1 MKHLNPKHFEASGAS
16 FGRAK
21 RDKRWHSDHG
31 GVVAIPTHQQNVG
44 FEIPSTYTYSMDQ
57 PSASP
62 LGRNSHPLATL
73 NIHLKSF
80 ARSLLRVHHHNLSTL
95 LRSPLSEISGSFGDL
110 GTLLP
115 ILIALSLNNSISLSS
130 TLVFSGL
137 ANIYTGVLFGIP
149 LPVQPMKA
157 IAAVALAQ
165 KFSKEEIASAGI
177 FVAGTI
183 GVLSLTGLVRWFTN
197 RIPVPVVKG
206 IQLGTGLSL
215 ILSAGNLYPSST
227 PGSSASL
234 LNAAVLLLCFLALL
248 ATSTFRRVPYA
259 LIILLLGI
267 IFVGFAD
274 LIFDDPGAEGYS
286 IPHFKFWQPQ
296 AFVPSWYSFQ
306 KGVLEAGI
314 GQLPLTTLNSVIAV
328 AFLAQDL
335 LPEVKSPSTT
345 ALGLSVMGIN
355 LVGCWFG
362 AMPVCHGSGGLA
374 AQYRFGARSGA
385 SIILLGLVKL
395 VLGLF
400 ASEIAL
406 RVFVKFPSVLLCILV
421 IAAGLELV
429 KVGESLNTAGVKNL
443 NLLDRASSVEQAMH
457 NDEDKSIS
465 GLTEQERK
473 RRWAVMF
480 MTVAGILAF
489 RNDAIGFSSGMLCHW
504 SFHWQDRIEQRR
516 ARRGEYT
523 VLGPQSQEDDD
534 IAQGRPSE
542 GTC

>member
-1 MKHLNPKHFEASGAS
+1 
-16 FGRAK
+16 
-21 RDKRWHSDHG
+21 
-31 GVVAIPTHQQNVG
+31 
-44 FEIPSTYTYSMDQ
+44 MDQ
-57 PSASP
+57 PSASHP
-62 LGRNSHPLATL
+62 SRRSHPLATL
-73 NIHLKSF
+73 NTHLKSF
-80 ARSLLRVHHHNLSTL
+80 ARSLLQIHHHNLSTF

-177 FVAGTI
+177 FVAGAI

-197 RIPVPVVKG
+197 RIPIPVVKG

-274 LIFDDPGAEGYS
+274 LISDDPGAEGYS
-286 IPHFKFWQPQ
+286 IPHVKFWHPQ

-306 KGVLEAGI
+306 KGILEAGI

-335 LPEVKSPSTT
+335 LPEVKAPSTT

-406 RVFVKFPSVLLCILV
+406 HIFIKFPSVLLCILV

-429 KVGESLNTAGVKNL
+429 KVGESLNTAGVRNL
-443 NLLDRASSVEQAMH
+443 NPLDRASSVEQAMH
-457 NDEDKSIS
+457 NEDEDKSIS
-465 GLTEQERK
+465 GLTERERK
-473 RRWAVMF
+473 RRWGVMF

-489 RNDAIGFSSGMLCHW
+489 RNDAIGFSGGMLCHW
-504 SFHWQDRIEQRR
+504 SFHWQDMLEERR
-516 ARRGEYT
+516 SRRGEYT
-523 VLGPQSQEDDD
+523 ILGPQSQEEDD

>member
-1 MKHLNPKHFEASGAS
+1 MEHRSNTPPC
-16 FGRAK
+16 RY
-21 RDKRWHSDHG
+21 
-31 GVVAIPTHQQNVG
+31 THP
-44 FEIPSTYTYSMDQ
+44 F
-57 PSASP
+57 
-62 LGRNSHPLATL
+62 ATL
-73 NIHLKSF
+73 NTHLKSLT
-80 ARSLLRVHHHNLSTL
+80 RSLLQTHHHNLSTL
-95 LRSPLSEISGSFGDL
+95 LRSPLSEISGSLGDL

-157 IAAVALAQ
+157 IAAVALARN
-165 KFSKEEIASAGI
+165 FSKEEIASAGI
-177 FVAGTI
+177 FVAGAI

-197 RIPVPVVKG
+197 RIPIPVVKG

-215 ILSAGNLYPSST
+215 ILSAGNLYPSSISS
-227 PGSSASL
+227 SSASL
-234 LNAAVLLLCFLALL
+234 LNAAVLLICFLALL
-248 ATSTFRRVPYA
+248 ASSAFRRIPYA

-267 IFVGFAD
+267 IFVGFTD
-274 LIFDDPGAEGYS
+274 LISDGPGAEGYS
-286 IPHFKFWQPQ
+286 IPHFKFWHPQ

-306 KGVLEAGI
+306 KGLLEAGI

-335 LPEVKSPSTT
+335 LPEVKAPSTT

-406 RVFVKFPSVLLCILV
+406 HIFIKFPSVLLCILV

-429 KVGESLNTAGVKNL
+429 KVGESLNTAGVRNL
-443 NLLDRASSVEQAMH
+443 NPLDRASSVEQDTH
-457 NDEDKSIS
+457 NEDEDKIIT
-465 GLTEQERK
+465 GLTERERK

-480 MTVAGILAF
+480 TTVAGILAF
-489 RNDAIGFSSGMLCHW
+489 RNDAIGFSAGMLCHW
-504 SFHWQDRIEQRR
+504 SFHWQDILEERTS
-516 ARRGEYT
+516 RRGGYT
-523 VLGPQSQEDDD
+523 MLGSQSQEEGDN
-534 IAQGRPSE
+534 AQERPSE

>member
-1 MKHLNPKHFEASGAS
+1 ME
-16 FGRAK
+16 R
-21 RDKRWHSDHG
+21 
-31 GVVAIPTHQQNVG
+31 
-44 FEIPSTYTYSMDQ
+44 PST
-57 PSASP
+57 P
-62 LGRNSHPLATL
+62 LPGRRSHPLSTL
-73 NIHLKSF
+73 NTHLHSLT
-80 ARSLLRVHHHNLSTL
+80 RSLLQIHHHNLSTF
-95 LRSPLSEISGSFGDL
+95 LRSPLLEISGSFGDL

-115 ILIALSLNNSISLSS
+115 ILIALTLNNSISLSS

-177 FVAGTI
+177 FVAGAI

-197 RIPVPVVKG
+197 RIPIPVVKG

-215 ILSAGNLYPSST
+215 ILSAGNLYPST
-227 PGSSASL
+227 IHGSSASL

-248 ATSTFRRVPYA
+248 VSSAFRRIPYA

-267 IFVGFAD
+267 IFVAFAD
-274 LIFDDPGAEGYS
+274 LFSDDAGAEPSS
-286 IPHFKFWQPQ
+286 ILYFQLWHPQ

-314 GQLPLTTLNSVIAV
+314 GQLPLTTLNSVVAV

-335 LPEVKSPSTT
+335 LPEVEAPSTT

-385 SIILLGLVKL
+385 SIIFLGLVKL

-400 ASEIAL
+400 ASEITLQA
-406 RVFVKFPSVLLCILV
+406 FINFPSVLLCILV

-429 KVGESLNTAGVKNL
+429 KVGESLNTAGGGDV
-443 NLLDRASSVEQAMH
+443 NLLDRASSTEQAMH
-457 NDEDKSIS
+457 DEDEDKIVS
-465 GLTEQERK
+465 GLTERERK

-480 MTVAGILAF
+480 TTVAGILAF
-489 RNDAIGFSSGMLCHW
+489 RNDAIGFSAGMLCHW
-504 SFHWQDRIEQRR
+504 SFHWQDILEERR
-516 ARRGEYT
+516 SRSEGYT
-523 VLGPQSQEDDD
+523 ILGPQSQEEID
-534 IAQGRPSE
+534 IAQGRSSE
-542 GTC
+542 GTY

>member
-1 MKHLNPKHFEASGAS
+1 MDHPSNPHPC
-16 FGRAK
+16 R
-21 RDKRWHSDHG
+21 H
-31 GVVAIPTHQQNVG
+31 
-44 FEIPSTYTYSMDQ
+44 
-57 PSASP
+57 
-62 LGRNSHPLATL
+62 SHPLATL
-73 NIHLKSF
+73 DNHLKSL
-80 ARSLLRVHHHNLSTL
+80 ARSLLQTHHHNLSTL
-95 LRSPLSEISGSFGDL
+95 LRSPLSEISGSLGDL

-115 ILIALSLNNSISLSS
+115 ILIALTLNNSISLPS

-177 FVAGTI
+177 FVAGAI

-197 RIPVPVVKG
+197 RIPIPGVKG

-215 ILSAGNLYPSST
+215 ILSAGNLYPSSI
-227 PGSSASL
+227 PGSSVSL

-248 ATSTFRRVPYA
+248 ASSAFRRIPYA

-274 LIFDDPGAEGYS
+274 LYSDGPGAEGHS
-286 IPHFKFWQPQ
+286 IPHLKLWHPQ

-335 LPEVKSPSTT
+335 LPEVEAPSTT
-345 ALGLSVMGIN
+345 TLGLSVMGIN

-385 SIILLGLVKL
+385 SIIFLGLVKL

-406 RVFVKFPSVLLCILV
+406 HIFINFPSVLLCILV
-421 IAAGLELV
+421 IAAGLELI
-429 KVGESLNTAGVKNL
+429 KVGESLNTAGVRNL
-443 NLLDRASSVEQAMH
+443 NPLDRASSVERAMH
-457 NDEDKSIS
+457 NEDEDKIVS
-465 GLTEQERK
+465 GLTERDRK

-489 RNDAIGFSSGMLCHW
+489 RNDAIGFSGGMLCHW
-504 SFHWQDRIEQRR
+504 SFQWQDNMEERR
-516 ARRGEYT
+516 SRHGGYKI
-523 VLGPQSQEDDD
+523 LGPESQEEDD

>member
-1 MKHLNPKHFEASGAS
+1 MEHRSNNPSC
-16 FGRAK
+16 
-21 RDKRWHSDHG
+21 WY
-31 GVVAIPTHQQNVG
+31 THP
-44 FEIPSTYTYSMDQ
+44 F
-57 PSASP
+57 
-62 LGRNSHPLATL
+62 ATL
-73 NIHLKSF
+73 NTHLKSLTH
-80 ARSLLRVHHHNLSTL
+80 SLLQTHHHNLSTL
-95 LRSPLSEISGSFGDL
+95 LRSPLSEISGSLGDL

-115 ILIALSLNNSISLSS
+115 ILIALSLKKSISVSS

-165 KFSKEEIASAGI
+165 KFSKEETASAGI
-177 FVAGTI
+177 FVAGAI
-183 GVLSLTGLVRWFTN
+183 GVLSITGLVRWFTN
-197 RIPVPVVKG
+197 RIPNPVVKG

-215 ILSAGNLYPSST
+215 ILSAGNLYPSSIS
-227 PGSSASL
+227 GSSSSL

-248 ATSTFRRVPYA
+248 ASSTFRRIPYA

-267 IFVGFAD
+267 IFVGFTD
-274 LIFDDPGAEGYS
+274 LISDGPGAEGYS
-286 IPHFKFWQPQ
+286 IPHSKFWHSQ

-335 LPEVKSPSTT
+335 LPEVKAPSTT

-385 SIILLGLVKL
+385 SVILLGLVKL

-400 ASEIAL
+400 ASEVAL
-406 RVFVKFPSVLLCILV
+406 HIFIKFPSVLLCILV

-429 KVGESLNTAGVKNL
+429 KVGESLNTAGVRNL
-443 NLLDRASSVEQAMH
+443 NPLDRASLVEQDTH
-457 NDEDKSIS
+457 NEDEDKMIS
-465 GLTEQERK
+465 GLTERERK

-480 MTVAGILAF
+480 TTVAGILAF
-489 RNDAIGFSSGMLCHW
+489 RNDAIGFSAGMLCHW
-504 SFHWQDRIEQRR
+504 SFHWQDILKERTSRH
-516 ARRGEYT
+516 GGYT
-523 VLGPQSQEDDD
+523 MLGSQSQEEDDN
-534 IAQGRPSE
+534 AQGRLSE

>member
-1 MKHLNPKHFEASGAS
+1 MDHPSSALP
-16 FGRAK
+16 GR
-21 RDKRWHSDHG
+21 RFR
-31 GVVAIPTHQQNVG
+31 
-44 FEIPSTYTYSMDQ
+44 
-57 PSASP
+57 
-62 LGRNSHPLATL
+62 PLAAL
-73 NIHLKSF
+73 NIHLNSLT
-80 ARSLLRVHHHNLSTL
+80 RSLLQTHRHNLSTI

-115 ILIALSLNNSISLSS
+115 ILIALTLNNSISLSS

-165 KFSKEEIASAGI
+165 NFSKEEIASAGI
-177 FVAGTI
+177 FVAVAI

-197 RIPVPVVKG
+197 RIPIPVVKG

-215 ILSAGNLYPSST
+215 ILSAGNLYPSNIR
-227 PGSSASL
+227 GSSASII
-234 LNAAVLLLCFLALL
+234 NAVVLLLCFLALL
-248 ATSTFRRVPYA
+248 ASTTLRRIPYA
-259 LIILLLGI
+259 LIILLFGI
-267 IFVGFAD
+267 FGVVFAD
-274 LIFDDPGAEGYS
+274 LFSAYPGAEPYS
-286 IPHFKFWQPQ
+286 ILNFELWHPQ

-335 LPEVKSPSTT
+335 LPEVEAPSTT

-362 AMPVCHGSGGLA
+362 AMPICHGSGGLA

-385 SIILLGLVKL
+385 SIIFLGLLKL
-395 VLGLF
+395 VLGVF
-400 ASEIAL
+400 ASEITL
-406 RVFVKFPSVLLCILV
+406 QVFINFPSVLLCILV

-429 KVGESLNTAGVKNL
+429 KVGESLNTAGVGSVNP
-443 NLLDRASSVEQAMH
+443 LDRASSPEQAMH
-457 NDEDKSIS
+457 NEDEDKIVS
-465 GLTEQERK
+465 GLTERERK

-489 RNDAIGFSSGMLCHW
+489 KNDAIGFSAGMLCHW
-504 SFHWQDRIEQRR
+504 SFQWQDLLEDRR
-516 ARRGEYT
+516 SRRGGYT
-523 VLGPQSQEDDD
+523 TLGQQSQEEDD

-542 GTC
+542 GTF

>member
-1 MKHLNPKHFEASGAS
+1 
-16 FGRAK
+16 
-21 RDKRWHSDHG
+21 
-31 GVVAIPTHQQNVG
+31 
-44 FEIPSTYTYSMDQ
+44 
-57 PSASP
+57 
-62 LGRNSHPLATL
+62 
-73 NIHLKSF
+73 
-80 ARSLLRVHHHNLSTL
+80 
-95 LRSPLSEISGSFGDL
+95 
-110 GTLLP
+110 
-115 ILIALSLNNSISLSS
+115 
-130 TLVFSGL
+130 
-137 ANIYTGVLFGIP
+137 
-149 LPVQPMKA
+149 MKA

-165 KFSKEEIASAGI
+165 NFSKEEIASAGI
-177 FVAGTI
+177 FVAAAI

-197 RIPVPVVKG
+197 RIPIPVVKG

-215 ILSAGNLYPSST
+215 ILSAGNLYPSSI

-248 ATSTFRRVPYA
+248 ASSTFRRIPYA

-267 IFVGFAD
+267 VVVALAD
-274 LIFDDPGAEGYS
+274 LFSDGPGAEGYS
-286 IPHFKFWQPQ
+286 TTHLSLWHPQ

-335 LPEVKSPSTT
+335 LPEVEAPSTT

-374 AQYRFGARSGA
+374 AQYHFGARSGA
-385 SIILLGLVKL
+385 SIILLGLVKS

-406 RVFVKFPSVLLCILV
+406 HVFINFPSVLLCILV
-421 IAAGLELV
+421 IAAGLELI
-429 KVGESLNTAGVKNL
+429 KVGESLNTAGVRNF
-443 NLLDRASSVEQAMH
+443 NSLDRASSAEQAMH
-457 NDEDKSIS
+457 NEDEDKTIS
-465 GLTEQERK
+465 DLTERERK

-489 RNDAIGFSSGMLCHW
+489 RNDAIGFSAGMLCHW
-504 SFHWQDRIEQRR
+504 SFQWQDLLEERR
-516 ARRGEYT
+516 ARRGGYT
-523 VLGPQSQEDDD
+523 ILGPESQEEDD

>member
-1 MKHLNPKHFEASGAS
+1 MDDTSNPPP
-16 FGRAK
+16 GR
-21 RDKRWHSDHG
+21 R
-31 GVVAIPTHQQNVG
+31 P
-44 FEIPSTYTYSMDQ
+44 
-57 PSASP
+57 
-62 LGRNSHPLATL
+62 HPLAALKPNL
-73 NIHLKSF
+73 NSLT
-80 ARSLLRVHHHNLSTL
+80 RSLLQTHYHNLSTF

-115 ILIALSLNNSISLSS
+115 ILIALTLNNSISLSS
-130 TLVFSGL
+130 TLVSSGL

-177 FVAGTI
+177 FVAGAI

-197 RIPVPVVKG
+197 KIPIPVVKG

-227 PGSSASL
+227 GGSTASI

-248 ATSTFRRVPYA
+248 ASSSFRRIPYA
-259 LIILLLGI
+259 LILLVFGI
-267 IFVGFAD
+267 IFVTFAD
-274 LIFDDPGAEGYS
+274 VTSDDPSAEPYS
-286 IPHFKFWQPQ
+286 ILRFNLWHPQ

-335 LPEVKSPSTT
+335 LPEVKAPSTT

-385 SIILLGLVKL
+385 SIIFLGLLKL

-400 ASEIAL
+400 ASEITL
-406 RVFVKFPSVLLCILV
+406 QVFINFPSVLLCILV
-421 IAAGLELV
+421 IVAGLELV
-429 KVGESLNTAGVKNL
+429 KVGESLNTVGEQDL
-443 NLLDRASSVEQAMH
+443 SPLDRASSAEQATH
-457 NDEDKSIS
+457 NEDEDKVVS
-465 GLTEQERK
+465 GFTERERK

-489 RNDAIGFSSGMLCHW
+489 RNDAIGFLAGMLCHW
-504 SFHWQDRIEQRR
+504 SFQLQDILEERR
-516 ARRGEYT
+516 SRRGGYT
-523 VLGPQSQEDDD
+523 MLGSQSQEEDD
-534 IAQGRPSE
+534 ISQGRPL
-542 GTC
+542 GGAC

>member
-1 MKHLNPKHFEASGAS
+1 MDDTSGPPP
-16 FGRAK
+16 GR
-21 RDKRWHSDHG
+21 R
-31 GVVAIPTHQQNVG
+31 P
-44 FEIPSTYTYSMDQ
+44 
-57 PSASP
+57 
-62 LGRNSHPLATL
+62 HPLAALKT
-73 NIHLKSF
+73 HLD
-80 ARSLLRVHHHNLSTL
+80 SLTRPLLQTHHHNLSTL

-115 ILIALSLNNSISLSS
+115 ILIALTLNNSISLSS

-165 KFSKEEIASAGI
+165 NFSKEEIASAGI
-177 FVAGTI
+177 FVAGAI

-197 RIPVPVVKG
+197 SIPIPVVKG

-227 PGSSASL
+227 LGSSPFF

-248 ATSTFRRVPYA
+248 ASSSFRRIPYA
-259 LIILLLGI
+259 LIILVLGI
-267 IFVGFAD
+267 IFVTFAD
-274 LIFDDPGAEGYS
+274 VYSDDPGTEPYS
-286 IPHFKFWQPQ
+286 ILRFNLWHPQ

-335 LPEVKSPSTT
+335 LPEVKAPSTT

-385 SIILLGLVKL
+385 SIIFLGLLKL

-400 ASEIAL
+400 ASEITL
-406 RVFVKFPSVLLCILV
+406 QVFINFPSVLLSILV

-429 KVGESLNTAGVKNL
+429 KVGESLNTVGVRDL
-443 NLLDRASSVEQAMH
+443 NPLDRASSAEQATH
-457 NDEDKSIS
+457 NEDEDKEIS
-465 GLTEQERK
+465 GFTERERK
-473 RRWAVMF
+473 KRWAVMF
-480 MTVAGILAF
+480 TTVAGILAF
-489 RNDAIGFSSGMLCHW
+489 RNDAIGFLAGMLCHW
-504 SFHWQDRIEQRR
+504 SFQLQDILEERR
-516 ARRGEYT
+516 SRRGGYT
-523 VLGPQSQEDDD
+523 MLGPQSQEEDD
-534 IAQGRPSE
+534 ISQGRPLE
-542 GTC
+542 GAC